1 MTGKLTG
8 LNLSRDGREWVVTFS
23 TSQNPSSLFD
33 ELAGKD
39 VNIEIKKASK
49 RRSLDA
55 NAYCWVLIHKLAE
68 ALSMDPA
75 DVYRTAIRE
84 IGGVSKIVCVTEEDA
99 DVVARCWTSRGLGW
113 QAEKMPSKL
122 PGCVNLM
129 LWLGSSEYD
138 TKQMSDLI
146 DAIIQDCQAVGI
158 ETDTPEEIE
167 RIKSLWGT
175 APER

>member
-1 MTGKLTG
+1 MIAKLRDLT
-8 LNLSRDGREWVVTFS
+8 LTRDGNQIV
-23 TSQNPSSLFD
+23 SLELKADFTERFD
-33 ELAGKD
+33 SLKDGD
-39 VNIEIKKASK
+39 VNVEIKKYRP

-75 DVYRTAIRE
+75 DVYRHAIRE
-84 IGGVSKIVCVTEEDA
+84 IGGVSKIICVSEDDA
-99 DVVARCWTSRGLGW
+99 ETVARCWSSRGIGW
-113 QAEKMPSKL
+113 QTEQMPSKL

-138 TKQMSDLI
+138 TKQMSSLI
-146 DAIIQDCQAVGI
+146 DAIIQDCQSVGI
-158 ETDTPEEIE
+158 ETDTPDEIA

>member
-1 MTGKLTG
+1 MIGRLRDLT
-8 LNLSRDGREWVVTFS
+8 LTRDGNQIVSVEVKADFTER
-23 TSQNPSSLFD
+23 FD
-33 ELAGKD
+33 ALKDGD
-39 VNIEIKKASK
+39 VNVEIKKFRPK
-49 RRSLDA
+49 RSLDA

-75 DVYRTAIRE
+75 DVYRSAIRE